1 MTCAHGI
8 TPQQLATI
16 DVEVARLIDEAVAF
30 AETSPDP
37 EASDLLTDVY
47 IKY

>member
-1 MTCAHGI
+1 MTSAHGI
-8 TPQQLATI
+8 TPQQLAAI
-16 DVEVARLIDEAVAF
+16 DGEVAKLIDEAVAF
-30 AETSPDP
+30 AETSPEP